1 VTQASNGSA
10 PVVKREGP
18 LVGLRVIDFGQ
29 LIAGPM
35 SATFL
40 ADWGADVVK
49 VEPPVVGD
57 SLRKLAPHK
66 DGVPLW
72 WKVNGRNK
80 RCIGL
85 DLKNESDRQTFYDLV
100 KVADVVIENYSVG
113 TVADLGVDYATLRG
127 INPGIIMLSTSGF
140 GQTGPSAHKRA
151 FGRVA
156 EAFSGMAYITG
167 YADRPP
173 VHAGV
178 PIADC
183 VSGVLGAASIMAAV
197 YERAANPKHEGQ
209 FIDLALYE
217 TPFRLMEFLAIAYD
231 QLGLVTERG
240 GEKTSYVAP
249 VGTWLTKDKK
259 YASFTGSTQEMV
271 LRLYD
276 AIGRPELKTDERFAT
291 NTARVANR
299 KELEDIIT
307 TWIAEHTLAEVLDIF
322 DKAGVAIAPY
332 LSIADI
338 FEDPQYKARDAI
350 ITVED
355 DELGPVR
362 MQNVF
367 PKFGRTPGKVRH
379 TGRSKIGADQDDVL
393 GDWLALGERTVT
405 PRS

>member
-1 VTQASNGSA
+1 MATTNGSKPTETA
-10 PVVKREGP
+10 QGP
-18 LVGLRVIDFGQ
+18 LVGLKVLDFGQ

-66 DGVPLW
+66 DGVALW

-80 RCIGL
+80 RAIAL
-85 DLKNESDRQTFYDLV
+85 DLKNPADREIFYELV
-100 KVADVVIENYSVG
+100 KVADVAIENYSVG
-113 TVADLGVDYATLRG
+113 TVKDLGVDYETLKK
-127 INPGIIMLSTSGF
+127 INPSLIMLSTSGF
-140 GQTGPSAHKRA
+140 GQNGPYAHKRA

-178 PIADC
+178 PVADC
-183 VSGVLGAASIMAAV
+183 VSGVMGAGAILAAV
-197 YERAANPKHEGQ
+197 YERDRNPRREGQ
-209 FIDLALYE
+209 WIDLALYE
-217 TPFRLMEFLAIAYD
+217 TPFRLMESLVISYD
-231 QLGLVTERG
+231 QLNLVMERG

-249 VGTWLTKDKK
+249 VGTWLTKDNR

-271 LRLYD
+271 MRLYD
-276 AIGRPELKTDERFAT
+276 AIGHPEFKTDPRFDT
-291 NTARVANR
+291 NEHRVPNR
-299 KELEDIIT
+299 KELDDVISG
-307 TWIAEHTLAEVLDIF
+307 WIAEHTLAEVIDIF
-322 DKAGVAIAPY
+322 DEYGVAIAPY

-338 FEDPQYKARDAI
+338 VEDPQYAAREAI
-350 ITVED
+350 ITID
-355 DELGPVR
+355 DEDLGPVR

-367 PKFGRTPGKVRH
+367 PKFKRTPGKVRH
-379 TGRSKIGADQDDVL
+379 TGRARIGHDQQDVL
-393 GDWLALGERTVT
+393 DDWLAGSKVAAKA
-405 PRS
+405 S

>member
-1 VTQASNGSA
+1 MATSNGSKPA
-10 PVVKREGP
+10 QTAQGP

-49 VEPPVVGD
+49 VEPPGTGD
-57 SLRKLAPHK
+57 GLRRLAPHK
-66 DGVPLW
+66 NGVPLW

-80 RCIGL
+80 RAISL
-85 DLKNESDRQTFYDLV
+85 DLKNETDRATFYELV
-100 KVADVVIENYSVG
+100 KVADVCIENYSVG
-113 TVADLGVDYATLRG
+113 TVADLKVDYETLRK

-140 GQTGPSAHKRA
+140 GQTGPYAHKRA

-178 PIADC
+178 PVADC
-183 VSGVLGAASIMAAV
+183 VGGVLGAAAILAAV
-197 YERAANPKHEGQ
+197 FERAANPQHQGQ
-209 FIDLALYE
+209 LIDLALYE

-231 QLGLVTERG
+231 QLGVVTERG

-249 VGTWLTKDKK
+249 VGTWLTKDQK

-271 LRLYD
+271 VRLYD
-276 AIGRPELKTDERFAT
+276 AIGRPDLKTDERFAI

-299 KELEDIIT
+299 GALDDIIS
-307 TWIAEHTLAEVLDIF
+307 TWIGEHTLAEVLDTF
-322 DKAGVAIAPY
+322 DKYGVAIAPY

-338 FEDPQYKARDAI
+338 FENEQYAAREAI

-362 MQNVF
+362 MQNVV

-379 TGRSKIGADQDDVL
+379 TGRSKIGADQDEVL
-393 GDWLALGERTVT
+393 ADWLAAGHKAAV
-405 PRS
+405 SGG

>member
-1 VTQASNGSA
+1 MARTNGSKPA
-10 PVVKREGP
+10 QTAQGP
-18 LVGLRVIDFGQ
+18 LVGLRVLDFGQ

-49 VEPPVVGD
+49 VEPPKTGD
-57 SLRKLAPHK
+57 SLRRLAPHK
-66 DGVPLW
+66 DGIALW

-80 RCIGL
+80 RAVAL
-85 DLKNESDRQTFYDLV
+85 DLKDPADRDVFYELA
-100 KVADVVIENYSVG
+100 KVADVAIENYSVG
-113 TVADLGVDYATLRG
+113 TVKDLGVDYETLRK
-127 INPGIIMLSTSGF
+127 INPGIIFLSTSGF

-178 PIADC
+178 PVADC
-183 VSGVLGAASIMAAV
+183 VSGVLGAGAILAAV
-197 YERAANPKHEGQ
+197 YERDRNPNHEGQ
-209 FIDLALYE
+209 YIDLALYE
-217 TPFRLMEFLAIAYD
+217 TPFRLMESLVISYD
-231 QLGLVTERG
+231 QLGMVMERG

-249 VGTWLTKDKK
+249 VGTWLTKDEK

-276 AIGRPELKTDERFAT
+276 AIGHPEMKTDPRFDT
-291 NTARVANR
+291 NEHRVANR
-299 KELEDIIT
+299 KELEDTIT
-307 TWIAEHTLAEVLDIF
+307 GWISEHTLAEVIDIF

-338 FEDPQYKARDAI
+338 VVDPQYAAREAI
-350 ITVED
+350 ITVD
-355 DELGPVR
+355 DEDLGPVR
-362 MQNVF
+362 MQNVV

-379 TGRSKIGADQDDVL
+379 TGRARIGHDQDEVM
-393 GDWLALGERTVT
+393 GDWLATAEVT
-405 PRS
+405 APR